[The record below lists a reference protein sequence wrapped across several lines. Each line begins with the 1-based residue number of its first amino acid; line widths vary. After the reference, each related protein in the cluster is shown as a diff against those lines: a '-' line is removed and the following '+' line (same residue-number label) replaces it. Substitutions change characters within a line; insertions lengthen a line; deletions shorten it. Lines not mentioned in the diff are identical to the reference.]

1 MAAVAHQHDSGR
13 SRWLDRAAIVIS
25 VLCLVQCL
33 LLPVAV
39 VALPFLSLDI
49 LSHELLHVIV
59 LGVVLPL
66 SAAAFATGWRRHR
79 RPRMLFPGIAGL
91 VVLIVAAWLG
101 RGVLG
106 IAGETLVTAAGG
118 MLLIVAHV
126 WNLIDGRRAGH
137 RHGR

>member
-1 MAAVAHQHDSGR
+1 MAAVAPQSDAR

-39 VALPFLSLDI
+39 VALPFMSAGV
-49 LSHELLHVIV
+49 LSHELLHVVV

-66 SAAAFATGWRRHR
+66 SLAAFLSGWRRHGR
-79 RPRMLFPGIAGL
+79 ARMLVPGVAGL
-91 VVLIVAAWLG
+91 GVLILAALLG
-101 RGVLG
+101 REVLGTAGEALVTSAGGVL
-106 IAGETLVTAAGG
+106 
-118 MLLIVAHV
+118 LILAHS

-137 RHGR
+137 SHR